1 MSEKSLSQ
9 LYFEA
14 TGLTQVN
21 VEEIV
26 ENIKSMEKDDA
37 IDAIGKLLWK
47 IPGGATSKG
56 SEFKNA
62 LFVEWPDLLGAA
74 DVDGDGDVDVDDVE
88 KMNESPVDI
97 DGDGELDADDMAL
110 LKSLIASTAEIVSD
124 ENSGEGEVTG
134 GTVDSGE
141 AVPDT
146 DETSDPTDE
155 E

>member
-1 MSEKSLSQ
+1 MTEKSLSQ

-26 ENIKSMEKDDA
+26 ENIKSMEKADA

-62 LFVEWPDLLGAA
+62 LFVELPELLGAA
-74 DVDGDGDVDVDDVE
+74 DVDKDGDVDVDDVVNME
-88 KMNESPVDI
+88 ESPVDI
-97 DGDGELDADDMAL
+97 DGDEELTSDDMAL
-110 LKSLIASTAEIVSD
+110 LKSLVASTAEIVSD
-124 ENSGEGEVTG
+124 ETTDEGGEEN
-134 GTVDSGE
+134 
-141 AVPDT
+141 PDT
-146 DETSDPTDE
+146 DEISGPTFEGGVFTEEDE
-155 E
+155 